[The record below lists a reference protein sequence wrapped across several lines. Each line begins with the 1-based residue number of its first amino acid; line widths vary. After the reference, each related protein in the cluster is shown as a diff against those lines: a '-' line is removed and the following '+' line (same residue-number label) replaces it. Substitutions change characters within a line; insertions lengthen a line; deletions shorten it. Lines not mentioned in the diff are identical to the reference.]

1 MFVLFLKKETPLNL
15 KFWIETPLIWNL
27 HRLRGVWVILLLKRA
42 GQLLRMIRL
51 HHQLSAPHFVVWF
64 CGIAKCSDKS
74 YCIDTCFMS
83 KKTTLFLCI
92 HLTQS
97 PKAGRSCDRKKE
109 RTNWLLDGRGKT
121 GSWSEDLSSLQL
133 YSLYNE
139 SWMKKIRIHDW
150 NEE

>member
-1 MFVLFLKKETPLNL
+1 MLFLKKETPLNL

-27 HRLRGVWVILLLKRA
+27 AQTERVWVILLLKRA

-74 YCIDTCFMS
+74 YCIDTCFIS

-109 RTNWLLDGRGKT
+109 QT
-121 GSWSEDLSSLQL
+121 GSWMEEAKQHHEVKICHL
-133 YSLYNE
+133 YSFTVYT
-139 SWMKKIRIHDW
+139 MKVEWRK
-150 NEE
+150 